1 MTDSDTRT
9 ELWATI
15 PGCSSY
21 EVSSRGNVRSV
32 DRTLAN
38 GRRLRG
44 QMLALR
50 FSTRGYPQTNLRTD
64 GGKPVTKEV
73 HGLMMAALTAR
84 YEPGNAQPPGTQ
96 VRHWNDVSDD
106 NRWAPGGEANCGP
119 GKPGNLIWGTPKEQ
133 WDDKLRNV
141 PLPLATA
148 PRWSRRVADYAG
160 SLLRRARSVTT
171 GLSQGRR
178 SL

>member
-1 MTDSDTRT
+1 MTDSDVQT
-9 ELWATI
+9 ELWARI
-15 PGCSSY
+15 PGFSSY
-21 EVSSRGNVRSV
+21 EVSSRGRVRSV
-32 DRTLAN
+32 DRRLAN
-38 GRRLRG
+38 GRRQPG
-44 QMLALR
+44 KDLALR
-50 FSTRGYPQTNLRTD
+50 FSTRGYPQTNLVDDEGTPRTR
-64 GGKPVTKEV
+64 EV
-73 HGLMMAALTAR
+73 HGLMMPALTAA
-84 YEPGNAQPPGTQ
+84 YEPENAQPPGTQ

-106 NRWAPGGEANCGP
+106 NRWAPGGEDACDRGE
-119 GKPGNLIWGTPKEQ
+119 GNLIWGTPKQQ

-141 PLPLATA
+141 PLPLASS